1 MAKAWSIVVLA
12 GLLTGC
18 ADEDASDSTAGTL
31 ERPSVSDTIAS
42 TSQKLEA
49 ELPLLLASSLTR
61 TADEEGSEV
70 GTVRVLQSGDAG
82 ALTITIE
89 LNDVRPGSHGW
100 EIRQDDCAA
109 ATDSA
114 TTSPASRTAGVT
126 GEIDVT
132 PAGFGEA
139 SALVPPNALDASQL
153 GRSSY
158 SLVLLGLPADA
169 GPGVIAC
176 ADL

>member
-1 MAKAWSIVVLA
+1 MTKAWSMIVLA
-12 GLLTGC
+12 GLLASC
-18 ADEDASDSTAGTL
+18 AGEDESTSEEL
-31 ERPSVSDTIAS
+31 ERQSAADTIAS
-42 TSQKLEA
+42 TSRKLEA

-61 TADEEGSEV
+61 TADEEGTEI
-70 GTVRVLQSGDAG
+70 GAVRVLQSGDAG

-89 LNDVRPGSHGW
+89 LNDVRPGSHSW

-114 TTSPASRTAGVT
+114 ATSPASRTAGVT
-126 GEIDVT
+126 GVIDVT

-139 SALVPPNALDASQL
+139 SALVPKAALDGSQL
-153 GRSSY
+153 GRSRY
-158 SLVLLGLPADA
+158 SLVVLGLPVPDT